1 RKRKALED
9 ARKLDKAGE
18 ESNAKRK
25 YSETLAITREDGYK
39 LIKKLKARNFE
50 FIASP
55 IKADTQI
62 AYLSNKDIVDFVVA
76 EDSDFIVYGCEHIL
90 FKLQYTRS

>member
-39 LIKKLKARNFE
+39 LINEIK
-50 FIASP
+50 SP
-55 IKADTQI
+55 K
-62 AYLSNKDIVDFVVA
+62 F
-76 EDSDFIVYGCEHIL
+76 
-90 FKLQYTRS
+90 